1 LETSKSNNSIAEQN
15 LIDKNINPT
24 AMRILV
30 LGFLLN
36 RNAAISLSDIE
47 KGLHPAD
54 RITIYRTLKTFE
66 EKGLTHII
74 DDGTG
79 SPKYALCADECNTNE
94 HHDLHVHFFCNSYK
108 ETFCLPDSKIPDVIL
123 PDDFVSVEMNL
134 VVKPGGK
141 RRLRQMQKLMQYH
154 CIG

>member
-1 LETSKSNNSIAEQN
+1 MEAAKSANSIAEQG
-15 LIDKNINPT
+15 LVDKNINPT

-47 KGLHPAD
+47 KGLYPAD

-94 HHDLHVHFFCNSYK
+94 HHDLHVHFFCNSCK
-108 ETFCLPDSKIPDVIL
+108 ETFCLPNSKIPDVTL
-123 PDDFVSVEMNL
+123 PDDFVCVEMNL
-134 VVKPGGK
+134 VVKGVCAK
-141 RRLRQMQKLMQYH
+141 CKN
-154 CIG
+154 